1 MTLSPSDYIA
11 LGSMLLV
18 VTGSVMGYLHK
29 VRINDLHHLDMK
41 IDSVQDTLT
50 RVEEKLDSH
59 MRDHAMRVFEFPHQ

>member
-29 VRINDLHHLDMK
+29 VRINDLHHLDVK
-41 IDSVQDTLT
+41 IDAVQESMN
-50 RVEEKLDSH
+50 RIEMKLDGH
-59 MRDHAMRVFEFPHQ
+59 MRDHAMRVFEFPGK

>member
-29 VRINDLHHLDMK
+29 VRSNDLHHLDMK
-41 IDSVQDTLT
+41 IDTVQDTVT
-50 RVEEKLDSH
+50 RIEDRLDEH
-59 MRDHAMRVFEFPHQ
+59 VRDHAAGLFQ